1 MKNSLFWLVLLCG
14 ACSCEDTSP
23 PPFNF
28 DAGIS
33 IDGGDDRPD
42 IFVPQVDIPN
52 PVLVQTASS
61 EEVRA
66 GELIMVSCTILDQ
79 DGEVYSAAGRTPR
92 IRFSPSDSVA
102 VEGENYVAIVA
113 GEVEVSCSF
122 PDLMLTDDRPAVT
135 RIVPGPAAETTTTLD
150 GVSITAGETVNAECV
165 TFDAYGN
172 RIEEASPGL
181 RVEPSDPGNTVD
193 GLSAEMTSAGIYE
206 ASCELEGAASQ
217 PAALEVVP
225 ALPANLI
232 AGRVPEQAVYGIGQV
247 VEVST
252 VVTDRYTNVIPDAP
266 MDITSAPAGSQL
278 GRNRFRYLADGVYDV
293 TARVTGPTEGGALLE
308 ATVQFIVNG
317 DGPTIVCD
325 GPGDGTMIDL
335 PGSGRLLFSGTVGD
349 ASGVETVRVNG
360 SVADVDAG
368 GGFTAMVDATFGINF
383 VEISARDSFGEESSR
398 TCSFLASSRWGAP
411 TSTFADTVSLQLR
424 QAAIDD
430 MSASGPIDSL
440 DDILDRVV
448 NSSGL
453 RNTLDSALTAG
464 NPLKPSACD
473 QRVLGVC
480 VFRSQVD
487 YRDLVF
493 AGSRVTDLT
502 LRNGGVRAHVRL
514 EDVQVQLRISGTL
527 SSTGWA
533 DFDYIDIVMDLNTS
547 ISAGRPRLT
556 VAPGSVVTNVGEID
570 TRFSG
575 LSGIIINIVASV
587 INGRL
592 RDLVEDQLE
601 SYITDSFNDVLD
613 GVLGGLDIES
623 LGSTFNV
630 PRLDGSGSIPLGFGV
645 AFNSLTTNTSRM
657 RFGIGTRFT
666 GPTTIAR
673 PTRGVAVPGT
683 SGGFIDSPSGTNSMT
698 VSVHNVI
705 FNQVLHQL
713 WRGGLLEAN
722 IDGASLGGSLP
733 AGLTAEISGALP
745 PVVVMNGDG
754 SVDLGIGALT
764 IQLVYPGLFDEPI
777 TMVLGANSSTSVS
790 LVGNDLRFG
799 AITVEELY
807 FSTDDV
813 SLDAGTR
820 ATLSRFL
827 TTLVQSIVDSAL
839 NDALPAI
846 PIPSFDLPAS
856 LTTYGI
862 PAGTTLGLRSPS
874 LTGENPHFVL
884 RGTFGSL

>member
-1 MKNSLFWLVLLCG
+1 M
-14 ACSCEDTSP
+14 DM
-23 PPFNF
+23 
-28 DAGIS
+28 
-33 IDGGDDRPD
+33 DGGIPPNVDGGADT
-42 IFVPQVDIPN
+42 FVPRVDITN
-52 PVLVQTASS
+52 PVFVQTASS
-61 EEVRA
+61 EQVRA
-66 GELIMVSCTILDQ
+66 GELIMVTCTILDE
-79 DGEVYSAAGRTPR
+79 DGEVYSAAGRSPR

-102 VEGENYVAIVA
+102 VDGENYVAIVA

-122 PDLMLTDDRPAVT
+122 PDLMLTDDEPAIT

-150 GVSITAGETVNAECV
+150 GVSIRAGETVTAECV

-172 RIEEASPGL
+172 RIDDAEPGL
-181 RVEPSDPGNTVD
+181 RIEPSDPGNTVD
-193 GLSAEMTSAGIYE
+193 GLSAEMTRAGIYE

-252 VVTDRYTNVIPDAP
+252 VVTDRYSNAIPDAP
-266 MDITSAPAGSQL
+266 MNFTSIPAGSQL
-278 GRNRFRYLADGVYDV
+278 GRNRFRYLSDGVYSV
-293 TARVTGPTEGGALLE
+293 TARVTGPTEGDALLE
-308 ATVQFIVNG
+308 ATVEFIVNG

-325 GPGDGTMIDL
+325 GPSDGAMIDL
-335 PGSGRLLFSGTVGD
+335 PGSGRVTFNGTVGD
-349 ASGVETVRVNG
+349 ESGIETVLVDGGAATVDGNG
-360 SVADVDAG
+360 SFSATVDAS
-368 GGFTAMVDATFGINF
+368 FGINF
-383 VEISARDSFGEESSR
+383 VEIVARDAFGEESSR

-430 MSASGPIDSL
+430 GSASGPIDSL

-448 NSSGL
+448 NSAGL
-453 RNTLDSALTAG
+453 RNTLHTSLVAA
-464 NPLKPSACD
+464 NPLKPRSCD
-473 QRVLGVC
+473 VDTFLGC
-480 VFRSQVD
+480 IFRSQVD
-487 YRDLVF
+487 YRNVVF
-493 AGSRVTDLT
+493 NGARVTDLT
-502 LRNGGVRAHVRL
+502 LRNGGVRAHVRFS
-514 EDVQVQLRISGTL
+514 DVQIQLAISGTL
-527 SSTGWA
+527 STTGWA
-533 DFDYIDIVMDLNTS
+533 DFEYIDITLDLNTS

-556 VAPGSVVTNVGEID
+556 VVPGSVNTDVGDIEP
-570 TRFSG
+570 RFSG
-575 LSGIIINIVASV
+575 FSGTIVNIVV
-587 INGRL
+587 NIINGRL
-592 RDLVEDQLE
+592 RTLVEDQLE
-601 SYITDSFNDVLD
+601 GFIASSFNDVLD

-630 PRLDGSGSIPLGFGV
+630 PRLDGSGTIPLGFGV
-645 AFNSLTTNTSRM
+645 AFNSLTTNSSRM
-657 RFGIGTRFT
+657 RFGIGTRFS
-666 GPTTIAR
+666 GPTNIAR
-673 PTRGVAVPGT
+673 PTRGVAIPGT

-705 FNQVLHQL
+705 FNQVMHQL
-713 WRGGLLEAN
+713 WRGGLLEAD
-722 IDGASLGGSLP
+722 IDGATLGGSLP

-745 PVVVMNGDG
+745 PVAVMHSDG
-754 SVDLGIGALT
+754 VDLGIGALT
-764 IQLVYPGLFDEPI
+764 IRLVYPGLFDEPI
-777 TMVLGANSSTSVS
+777 TMVIGARSSTSVS

-807 FSTDDV
+807 FSTDDA

-846 PIPSFDLPAS
+846 PIPSFDLPSS

-862 PAGTTLGLRSPS
+862 PVGTTLGLRNPT
-874 LTGENPHFVL
+874 LARENPHFVL

>member
-1 MKNSLFWLVLLCG
+1 M
-14 ACSCEDTSP
+14 
-23 PPFNF
+23 
-28 DAGIS
+28 
-33 IDGGDDRPD
+33 DGGGRPD
-42 IFVPQVDIPN
+42 VVVPRVEIAN

-61 EEVRA
+61 EEVQA
-66 GELIMVSCTILDQ
+66 GELIMVTCTILDQ

-102 VEGENYVAIVA
+102 VTGEEYVAIVA

-122 PDLMLTDDRPAVT
+122 PDLMLTDDQPSVT
-135 RIVPGPAAETTTTLD
+135 RIVPGPPAETTTTLD

-172 RIEEASPGL
+172 RIEDASPGL
-181 RVEPSDPGNTVD
+181 RIEPSGAGNTVD
-193 GLSAEMTSAGIYE
+193 GLSAAMTRAGIYE

-217 PAALEVVP
+217 GAALEVVP
-225 ALPANLI
+225 ALPASLI
-232 AGRVPEQAVYGIGQV
+232 AGRVPEQAVYGLGQV

-252 VVTDRYTNVIPDAP
+252 VVADRYGNTIANAP
-266 MDITSAPAGSQL
+266 INFTSAPAGSQL
-278 GRNRFRYLADGVYDV
+278 GRNRFRYLSDGVYNV

-335 PGSGRLLFSGTVGD
+335 PGSGRLTFAGTVGD
-349 ASGVETVRVNG
+349 VSGIETVRVNG
-360 SVADVDAG
+360 TVADVTAG
-368 GGFTAMVDATFGINF
+368 GAFTAPVDATFGINF
-383 VEISARDSFGEESSR
+383 VEIIARDSFGEESSR

-411 TSTFADTVSLQLR
+411 SSTFEDTVSLELR
-424 QAAIDD
+424 QEAIDD

-448 NSSGL
+448 NSAGL
-453 RNTLDSALTAG
+453 RNALHTSLLAA
-464 NPLKPSACD
+464 NPLKPRSCD
-473 QRVLGVC
+473 VDTFLGC
-480 VFRSQVD
+480 IFRSQVD
-487 YRDLVF
+487 YRNVVF
-493 AGSRVTDLT
+493 NGARITDLT

-514 EDVQVQLRISGTL
+514 EDVQVQLAISGTL
-527 SSTGWA
+527 STTGWA
-533 DFDYIDIVMDLNTS
+533 DFEYIDITMNLDTS

-556 VAPGSVVTNVGEID
+556 VVPGSVNTTVGDID
-570 TRFSG
+570 PRFSG
-575 LSGIIINIVASV
+575 FSGTIVNIVV
-587 INGRL
+587 NLINGRL
-592 RDLVEDQLE
+592 RTLVEDQLE
-601 SYITDSFNDVLD
+601 SYIASSFNDVLD

-657 RFGIGTRFT
+657 RFGIGTRFS
-666 GPTTIAR
+666 GPTVIAR
-673 PTRGVAVPGT
+673 PTRGVAIPGT
-683 SGGFIDSPSGTNSMT
+683 SGGFIHSPSGTNSMT

-705 FNQVLHQL
+705 FNQVMHQL

-722 IDGASLGGSLP
+722 IDGATLGGSLP
-733 AGLTAEISGALP
+733 AGLSAEISGALP
-745 PVVVMNGDG
+745 PVAVMNNDG
-754 SVDLGIGALT
+754 TVDLGIGALA
-764 IQLVYPGLFDEPI
+764 IRLVYPGLFDEPI

-799 AITVEELY
+799 AITVEELH

-813 SLDAGTR
+813 TLDASTR

-856 LTTYGI
+856 LTAYGI
-862 PAGTTLGLRSPS
+862 PAGTTLGLRSPT
-874 LTGENPHFVL
+874 LARENPHFVL

>member
-1 MKNSLFWLVLLCG
+1 MKNSVFWLVLLCG
-14 ACSCEDTSP
+14 ACSCEDTP
-23 PPFNF
+23 PPP
-28 DAGIS
+28 AIPL
-33 IDGGDDRPD
+33 DGGPPSMDGGADT
-42 IFVPQVDIPN
+42 FVPRVDIPN
-52 PVLVQTASS
+52 PVFVQTASS

-66 GELIMVSCTILDQ
+66 GELIMVTCTILDQ
-79 DGEVYSAAGRTPR
+79 DGETYSAVGRTPR

-102 VEGENYVAIVA
+102 IDGENYVAIVA

-122 PDLMLTDDRPAVT
+122 PDLMLTDDQPAIT
-135 RIVPGPAAETTTTLD
+135 RIVPGPAVETTTTLD
-150 GVSITAGETVNAECV
+150 GVSITAGETVTAECI

-172 RIEEASPGL
+172 RIDDADPGL
-181 RVEPSDPGNTVD
+181 RIEPSDPGNTVD
-193 GLSAEMTSAGIYE
+193 GLSAEMTRAGIYE

-217 PAALEVVP
+217 AAPLEVVP

-252 VVTDRYTNVIPDAP
+252 VVTDRYGNEVSDAP
-266 MDITSAPAGSQL
+266 MNFTSVPVGSQL

-293 TARVTGPTEGGALLE
+293 TARVTGATEGGALLE

-335 PGSGRLLFSGTVGD
+335 PGSGRVTFSGTVGD
-349 ASGVETVRVNG
+349 VSGIETVRVNG
-360 SVADVDAG
+360 MVADVDAG
-368 GGFTAMVDATFGINF
+368 GGFTATVDATFGINF
-383 VEISARDSFGEESSR
+383 VEIIARDAFGEESSR
-398 TCSFLASSRWGAP
+398 TCSFLASSRWGVP
-411 TSTFADTVSLQLR
+411 TSTFEDTVSLELR

-453 RNTLDSALTAG
+453 RDTLHTSLLAA
-464 NPLKPSACD
+464 NPLKPSSCD
-473 QRVLGVC
+473 LRVFVC

-487 YRDLVF
+487 YRDIVF
-493 AGSRVTDLT
+493 NGARITDLT
-502 LRNGGVRAHVRL
+502 LRDGGVRAHVRL
-514 EDVQVQLRISGTL
+514 EDVQVQLEISGTL
-527 SSTGWA
+527 DTTGWA
-533 DFDYIDIVMDLNTS
+533 DFEYIDITMDLNTS

-556 VAPGSVVTNVGEID
+556 VVPGSVNTTVGDINP
-570 TRFSG
+570 RFSG
-575 LSGIIINIVASV
+575 FSGTIVNIVV
-587 INGRL
+587 NLINGRL

-601 SYITDSFNDVLD
+601 SYVTSSFNDVLD

-657 RFGIGTRFT
+657 RFGIGTRFS

-683 SGGFIDSPSGTNSMT
+683 SGGFIDSPIGTNSMT

-722 IDGASLGGSLP
+722 IDGATLGGSLP
-733 AGLTAEISGALP
+733 DGLTAEISGALP
-745 PVVVMNGDG
+745 PVVVMHEGG
-754 SVDLGIGALT
+754 VDLGIGALT
-764 IQLVYPGLFDEPI
+764 IRLVYPGLFDEPI

-790 LVGNDLRFG
+790 LVGNDLQFG
-799 AITVEELY
+799 AITVEELH
-807 FSTDDV
+807 FSTEDA

-846 PIPSFDLPAS
+846 PIPSFDLPSS

-862 PAGTTLGLRSPS
+862 PAGTTLGLRSPA
-874 LTGENPHFVL
+874 LARENPHFVL
-884 RGTFGSL
+884 RGMFGSL